1 MFTRLAFTKRAAFRR
16 MNWSIQNLWWIA
28 ALPLL
33 AAGLTALAKRPAR
46 KFAAALAIGSMVGA
60 FVLSCAAFVQT
71 LGEQATLL
79 KHNFNWFVLGET
91 SLQLGWMLDPL
102 TASML
107 VMITFVGSL
116 IFIYSVGYMAHDENF
131 TRFFCFLSL
140 FAAAML
146 GLVMANSLLLLFI
159 CWELVGLASY
169 LLIGF
174 WYHKP
179 NAAAAAKKAF
189 ITTRI
194 GDVLFF
200 LGLLWLYSET
210 GTLLFYD
217 DGKGCLE
224 QAAIGKL
231 VVQATWLGMGVSTAI
246 ALLIFC
252 GAIGKSGQVP
262 LHVWLPDAMEGP
274 TPVSALIHAATMVA
288 AGVFLVARVYPLMEA
303 APLPVIPPPSNV
315 VAMGQP
321 ATPNPLTPALSPNG
335 GEGAGN
341 GGAGARRAGE
351 GTPAHP
357 HAANVSSALKAVT
370 WVGAI
375 TALFAA
381 LIAVAQTDL
390 KRILAYSTVS
400 QLGFMF
406 MGLGVGGV
414 AVGMFHLLTHAFF
427 KALLF
432 LGAGSVIHGCH
443 EEQDIRRMGGL
454 RKFMPVTFATYAI
467 GMMALSG
474 VPLFFS
480 GFWSKDEILHAAWLW
495 QPSQWKL
502 PFLFGLAAAFLTA
515 FYMTRQMWHVFFG
528 NSRSRDREAA
538 GTSHEPELGSS
549 RRKEAQSSQDAADQS
564 LLTSAATVPH
574 ESPRVMTIP
583 LAILAV
589 FAIGLSIF
597 GTPVWPWFHS
607 YLSGH
612 GKPAGA
618 EFDSSMVIVMALSIV
633 VALGGIT
640 TGGRFYSRRG
650 PKTAEEPDPLERL
663 APDTFAVLRGKFFI
677 DELYQLSVLRWNAA
691 CARASRW
698 LDEVVWENAVRAV
711 ALLALGLSWLNRF
724 IDEIVVNPGFDGGCR
739 SLSLGA
745 RLLSLWQ
752 NGQVQRYLRILG
764 LALAL
769 LGLIFIWGCG

>member
-1 MFTRLAFTKRAAFRR
+1 

-46 KFAAALAIGSMVGA
+46 KFAASLAIGSMVAA

-71 LGEQATLL
+71 LGDQATLL
-79 KHNFNWFVLGET
+79 KHNFDWFVLGET
-91 SLQLGWMLDPL
+91 SLKLGWMLDPL

-179 NAAAAAKKAF
+179 SAAAAAKKAF

-224 QAAIGKL
+224 QAALGKL

-303 APLPVIPPPSNV
+303 APQPVIPPAAAAVAATVKSQAEIPSANRNSAV
-315 VAMGQP
+315 VQP
-321 ATPNPLTPALSPNG
+321 SASPSRDLTVAATAN
-335 GEGAGN
+335 
-341 GGAGARRAGE
+341 ARGDDAAPRAGE
-351 GTPAHP
+351 QETAHP
-357 HAANVSSALKAVT
+357 NAANVSSALKAVT

-454 RKFMPVTFATYAI
+454 RRHMPVTFATYAI

-502 PFLFGLAAAFLTA
+502 PFLFGLTAAFLTA

-528 NSRSRDREAA
+528 TSRSRDREVAGNSHAA
-538 GTSHEPELGSS
+538 PAHGASPPAHAGSY
-549 RRKEAQSSQDAADQS
+549 
-564 LLTSAATVPH
+564 TPH
-574 ESPRVMTIP
+574 ESPRAMTIP

-589 FAIGLSIF
+589 FAVGLSLF

-612 GKPAGA
+612 GKPAGP
-618 EFDSSMVIVMALSIV
+618 EFDGSMLFVMVLSSA
-633 VALGGIT
+633 VALGGIAA
-640 TGGRFYSRRG
+640 GWRFYSQRG
-650 PKTAEEPDPLERL
+650 PKTAEAPDPLERL
-663 APDTFAVLRGKFFI
+663 LPGTFAVLRGKFFI

-711 ALLALGLSWLNRF
+711 SLFALGLSWLNRF
-724 IDEIVVNPGFDGGCR
+724 IDELVVNPGFDGGCGGLR
-739 SLSLGA
+739 LGA

-764 LALAL
+764 LALAV